1 MSARAAAIA
10 VILAAM
16 PVAVGAH
23 DGPPFPILSDHV
35 AGPYQLSIWT
45 DPDATDDGSAGGQF
59 WVRLHG
65 SRSRIPDAT
74 RVSVS
79 LTPLDRQGAAL
90 TAAAAPVRGDITNQ
104 FAALVMDHEGRFA
117 VRVTVEG
124 PLGAASAEAEADA
137 TYDLRPAPYL
147 VLLYAAPFVLVGILW
162 GALMVRRRSASRA
175 RPLDIHS

>member
-10 VILAAM
+10 VILAAA
-16 PVAVGAH
+16 PAAVGAH

-65 SRSRIPDAT
+65 SRSRLPEAT
-74 RVSVS
+74 RVTVS
-79 LTPLDRQGAAL
+79 LKPLDRTGAEL

-117 VRVTVEG
+117 VRVSVDG
-124 PLGAASAEAEADA
+124 PLGEAAAEAEADA
-137 TYDLRPAPYL
+137 TYDLRPPPYL
-147 VLLYAAPFVLVGILW
+147 VFLYAAPFMLVGILW
-162 GALMVRRRSASRA
+162 GALMLRRRTAARG